1 MKSRVICTQLPLLL
15 VVLLVSTELFA
26 TQSINV
32 SEDIISRFEEVSSS
46 WRNSFQSLAL
56 SVFGI
61 IIVIDLAWSGIN
73 LVKQQAGFQE
83 CVGELISRSIFYGFF
98 YALIIFASR
107 WTGAIL
113 ESFDLAAI
121 KAAGESGVTPVYGA
135 GSVFNIGLDIVQTI
149 LEAMSLSQL
158 AASIALVV
166 AAAII
171 MIVFAIMSATLVLA
185 LCEMYIVLSAGV
197 LILGFCGSRW
207 SHEIAL
213 NYYKYAFTIG
223 LKVFTLKL
231 IMTTGQAIITNWLD
245 VMEVASA
252 DSAFAMVGA
261 AIVLLML
268 VQHVP
273 ETMQRLLAG
282 ALSSGGESMVGA
294 GAGQGMV
301 TMASGAIGGMV
312 AGAISAGTSG
322 VGAGSAL
329 KAAVGLAGDQ
339 GAGAEGGM
347 KGAMG
352 MAGQTAKNLFQSG
365 ASDVK
370 GKMAGDISKTH
381 GQRGFRMGQDMNE
394 QRERLREA
402 MSGNSDTVNTIQPGE

>member
-1 MKSRVICTQLPLLL
+1 VVKSKALYALLPAVLVILLFP
-15 VVLLVSTELFA
+15 SELYAA
-26 TQSINV
+26 TDISGDIIEQFQNV
-32 SEDIISRFEEVSSS
+32 SGM
-46 WRNSFQSLAL
+46 WRNAL
-56 SVFGI
+56 EYYGLRIFWLIV
-61 IIVIDLAWSGIN
+61 VIDLTWSGFN
-73 LVKQQAGFQE
+73 LIKQQAGLQE
-83 CVGELISRSIFYGFF
+83 CTAELISRSIFYGFF
-98 YALIIFASR
+98 FALILYAEE
-107 WTGAIL
+107 WTDAIIDSFQIAANVAGSQSGA
-113 ESFDLAAI
+113 
-121 KAAGESGVTPVYGA
+121 TPIYGA
-135 GSVFNIGLDIVQTI
+135 GSVFDIGLDIVQNI
-149 LEAMSLSQL
+149 MNSISVMQL
-158 AASIALVV
+158 PVAIALIV

-197 LILGFCGSRW
+197 LILGFSGSRW

-231 IMTTGQAIITNWLD
+231 IMTTGHTIINGWLAVID
-245 VMEVASA
+245 KASA
-252 DSAFAMVGA
+252 MDAFALVGA

-322 VGAGSAL
+322 VGAGSAV

-339 GAGAEGGM
+339 GAGAEGGI

-402 MSGNSDTVNTIQPGE
+402 LSGNSDTVNTIQPGE